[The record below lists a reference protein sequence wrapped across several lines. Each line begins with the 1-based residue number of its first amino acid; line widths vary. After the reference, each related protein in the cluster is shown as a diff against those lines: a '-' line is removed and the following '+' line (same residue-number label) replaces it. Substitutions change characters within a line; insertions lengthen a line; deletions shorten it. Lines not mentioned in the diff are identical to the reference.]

1 MHFTNL
7 LIIMV
12 VALIAPLVVSA
23 LPALRVPSPVLEIV
37 AGIVIGPSVLGWVGV
52 DAPVQVLALVGLA
65 FLLFLAGL
73 EIDVHRLRGRPL
85 TLALTGFVVSFAIAV
100 GVALLLTAGGFVS
113 APLLIAIILCA
124 TSLGLVVPV
133 LKDSGQVA
141 GATGQLIIA
150 AASIA
155 DFGAVILLSLFFSE
169 QSTGLAVRLLLLAG
183 LALVVVLLAV
193 ALMRAGRTARAD
205 RVFRMLM
212 DTTAQIRI
220 RFAMVLLIAFVALA
234 QGLGFEA
241 ILGAFLAGAVLR
253 LIDADAA
260 TVHPHTELKLDA
272 IGYGFL
278 IPVFFITS
286 GVMFDAKALFTSPST
301 LLQVP
306 LFLAALFMVRAL
318 PALLYRAELGMRRTM
333 AAGFLQATSL
343 PFIVAAVQVGQRLG
357 ALPPAAGAALITAG
371 LASVLLFPAI
381 ALAIMR
387 NAPSEDHLAV
397 PPLLGRRSPRK

>member
-12 VALIAPLVVSA
+12 VALIAPLVVNA

-52 DAPVQVLALVGLA
+52 DAPVQVLALIGLA

-73 EIDVHRLRGRPL
+73 EIDVHRLRGRSL

-100 GVALLLTAGGFVS
+100 GVALLLTAGGFAS
-113 APLLIAIILCA
+113 TPLLIAIILCS

-169 QSTGLAVRLLLLAG
+169 ESTGLAARLLLLTG

-205 RVFRMLM
+205 RVFQMLM

-286 GVMFDAKALFTSPST
+286 GVMFDAKALFASPST

-306 LFLAALFMVRAL
+306 LFLAALFMVRGL

-357 ALPPAAGAALITAG
+357 ALPPASGAALIAAG

-381 ALAIMR
+381 ALAVMR
-387 NAPSEDHLAV
+387 SAPSEDHV
-397 PPLLGRRSPRK
+397 RSPPLLGRRSQRR

>member
-85 TLALTGFVVSFAIAV
+85 TLALTGFVVSFAIAI
-100 GVALLLTAGGFVS
+100 GVALLLTAGGFAS

-133 LKDSGQVA
+133 LKDSGQIT

-169 QSTGLAVRLLLLAG
+169 QSTGLAARLLLLAG

-193 ALMRAGRTARAD
+193 ALLRAGRTARAD
-205 RVFRMLM
+205 RVFQMLM

-357 ALPPAAGAALITAG
+357 ALPAAAGAALITAG

-387 NAPSEDHLAV
+387 SAPSEDHLAV
-397 PPLLGRRSPRK
+397 PPLLGRRSPRR

>member
-1 MHFTNL
+1 
-7 LIIMV
+7 
-12 VALIAPLVVSA
+12 
-23 LPALRVPSPVLEIV
+23 
-37 AGIVIGPSVLGWVGV
+37 
-52 DAPVQVLALVGLA
+52 
-65 FLLFLAGL
+65 
-73 EIDVHRLRGRPL
+73 
-85 TLALTGFVVSFAIAV
+85 
-100 GVALLLTAGGFVS
+100 
-113 APLLIAIILCA
+113 
-124 TSLGLVVPV
+124 
-133 LKDSGQVA
+133 
-141 GATGQLIIA
+141 
-150 AASIA
+150 
-155 DFGAVILLSLFFSE
+155 
-169 QSTGLAVRLLLLAG
+169 STGLAARLLLLAG

-205 RVFRMLM
+205 RVFQMLM

-286 GVMFDAKALFTSPST
+286 GVMFDAKALFASPST

-306 LFLAALFMVRAL
+306 LFLAALLMVRGL

-357 ALPPAAGAALITAG
+357 ALPPASGAALIAAG

-387 NAPSEDHLAV
+387 SAPSEDHVAV
-397 PPLLGRRSPRK
+397 PPLLGRRSPRR

>member
-1 MHFTNL
+1 
-7 LIIMV
+7 MV
-12 VALIAPLVVSA
+12 AFLAPLVVNA
-23 LPALRVPSPVLEIV
+23 LPAVRVPSPVLEIV
-37 AGIVIGPSVLGWVGV
+37 AGIVLGPSVLGWVHV
-52 DAPVQVLALVGLA
+52 DAPVGVLALIGLA
-65 FLLFLAGL
+65 FLAGL
-73 EIDVHRLRGRPL
+73 EIDVHKLRGRPL
-85 TLALTGFVVSFAIAV
+85 ILALTGFVVSFAIAIAV
-100 GVALLLTAGGFVS
+100 GVALLLAAGGFAS
-113 APLLIAIILCA
+113 APLLVAIILCA

-133 LKDSGQVA
+133 LKDSGEST

-169 QSTGLAVRLLLLAG
+169 ESTGLATRLLLLAG
-183 LALVVVLLAV
+183 LALVAVLLAL
-193 ALMRAGRTARAD
+193 ALIRAGRSARAD
-205 RVFRMLM
+205 RVFRKLM

-220 RFAMVLLIAFVALA
+220 RFAMVLLVVFLALA

-260 TVHPHTELKLDA
+260 AVHPHTEVKLDA

-278 IPVFFITS
+278 IPVFFVTS
-286 GVMFDAKALFTSPST
+286 GVMFDAKALFASPST

-306 LFLAALFMVRAL
+306 LFLAALFAARAL
-318 PALLYRAELGMRRTM
+318 PALLYRSELGMRRTM

-343 PFIVAAVQVGQRLG
+343 PFIVAAVQIGHRLG
-357 ALPPAAGAALITAG
+357 ALPPASGAALIAAG

-381 ALAIMR
+381 ALAVMR
-387 NAPSEDHLAV
+387 TAAPTPAAV
-397 PPLLGRRSPRK
+397 PTPTQAPA

>member
-12 VALIAPLVVSA
+12 IALIAPLVVSA

-100 GVALLLTAGGFVS
+100 GVALLLTAGGFAS

-133 LKDSGQVA
+133 LKDSGQIT

-169 QSTGLAVRLLLLAG
+169 QSTGLAARLLLLAG

-193 ALMRAGRTARAD
+193 ALLRAGRTARAD
-205 RVFRMLM
+205 RVFQMLM

-387 NAPSEDHLAV
+387 NAPSEDHVAV
-397 PPLLGRRSPRK
+397 PPLLGRRSPRR